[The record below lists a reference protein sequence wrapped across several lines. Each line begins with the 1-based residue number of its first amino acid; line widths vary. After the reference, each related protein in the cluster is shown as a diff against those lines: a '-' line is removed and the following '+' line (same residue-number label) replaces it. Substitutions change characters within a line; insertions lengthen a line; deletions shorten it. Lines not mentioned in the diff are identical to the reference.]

1 LGKVSVEEKREKLNN
16 CQNVVSLHVEK
27 KLIFSIMKKATVIEA
42 MKELPQ
48 DFELEKL
55 LEKLVFMEKIEIGL
69 IQLEQGN
76 TITHDEVIAITK
88 QW

>member
-1 LGKVSVEEKREKLNN
+1 
-16 CQNVVSLHVEK
+16 
-27 KLIFSIMKKATVIEA
+27 MKKEDVIEA

-55 LEKLVFMEKIEIGL
+55 LEKLVFMEKVEKGL
-69 IQLEQGN
+69 LKLEQGK
-76 TITHDEVIAITK
+76 TVPHDQVKKIVK

>member
-1 LGKVSVEEKREKLNN
+1 
-16 CQNVVSLHVEK
+16 
-27 KLIFSIMKKATVIEA
+27 MKKENVIEA

-55 LEKLVFMEKIEIGL
+55 IFMEKVEKGL
-69 IQLEQGN
+69 MQIEQGI
-76 TITHDEVIAITK
+76 TIPHNIVVEIVK

>member
-1 LGKVSVEEKREKLNN
+1 
-16 CQNVVSLHVEK
+16 
-27 KLIFSIMKKATVIEA
+27 MKKEDVIEA

-55 LEKLVFMEKIEIGL
+55 LEKLVFMEKVEKGL
-69 IQLEQGN
+69 LQLEQGK
-76 TITHDEVIAITK
+76 TVPHDEVKKIVK

>member
-1 LGKVSVEEKREKLNN
+1 
-16 CQNVVSLHVEK
+16 
-27 KLIFSIMKKATVIEA
+27 MKKEYVIEA

-55 LEKLVFMEKIEIGL
+55 LEKLVFMEKVEKGL
-69 IQLEQGN
+69 IQIEQED
-76 TITHDEVIAITK
+76 TIPHVKVEEITR

>member
-1 LGKVSVEEKREKLNN
+1 
-16 CQNVVSLHVEK
+16 
-27 KLIFSIMKKATVIEA
+27 MKKATVIEA

-55 LEKLVFMEKIEIGL
+55 LEKLVFMEKVEIGL
-69 IQLEQGN
+69 IQLEQEN

>member
-1 LGKVSVEEKREKLNN
+1 
-16 CQNVVSLHVEK
+16 
-27 KLIFSIMKKATVIEA
+27 MKKATVIEA

-55 LEKLVFMEKIEIGL
+55 LEKLVFMEKVENGL
-69 IQLEQGN
+69 LQLEQGN
-76 TITHDEVIAITK
+76 TIPHDEVIKITK

>member
-1 LGKVSVEEKREKLNN
+1 
-16 CQNVVSLHVEK
+16 
-27 KLIFSIMKKATVIEA
+27 MKKATVIEA

-55 LEKLVFMEKIEIGL
+55 LEKLVFMEKVEFGL

-76 TITHDEVIAITK
+76 TITHDEVIAITR